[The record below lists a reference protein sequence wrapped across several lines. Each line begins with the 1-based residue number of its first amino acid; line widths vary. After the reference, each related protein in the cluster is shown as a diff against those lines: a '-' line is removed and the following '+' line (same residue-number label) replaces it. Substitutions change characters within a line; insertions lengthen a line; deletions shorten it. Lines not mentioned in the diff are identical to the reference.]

1 MAAPAHN
8 VTAVTV
14 TAMRKV
20 FALLEDN
27 FDTVKG
33 VYLHGYS
40 DERIAKETQISVDG
54 VKKYRVDGFGK
65 LKAPTELEALKIELG
80 ELEAMHLKLDNDV
93 RAGIRDI
100 KARMLTLQ
108 RKFD

>member
-1 MAAPAHN
+1 MATQN

-14 TAMRKV
+14 SAMRKV

-27 FDTVKG
+27 FDAVKG
-33 VYLHGYS
+33 QYLHGYS
-40 DERIAKETQISVDG
+40 DERIAKETNISVDG

-65 LKAPTELEALKIELG
+65 LKAPDEFELLRQQLAG
-80 ELEAMHLKLDNDV
+80 LEETHLKLDNEV
-93 RAGIRDI
+93 KAGIRDL
-100 KARMLTLQ
+100 KAQLQAMQ